1 MALTRVIN
9 EGIGPASAIAGE
21 GTATINLQQSLT
33 KVWVN
38 FDGGASGAAARDSL
52 NVSGMTDS
60 GSGQYIVSINS
71 DMSNVNYSTT
81 DSVGDH
87 DNAGESHAYSYVH
100 TQAVG
105 SVSVITAHYDG
116 AANQDRSNIC
126 IQVSGD
132 LA

>member
-1 MALTRVIN
+1 MASILRVDTLTD
-9 EGIGPASAIAGE
+9 ASSNNSIATSFIAG
-21 GTATINLQQSLT
+21 GSA
-33 KVWVN
+33 KMWVN

-71 DMSNVNYSTT
+71 DMGNVNYSTT

-87 DNAGESHAYSYVH
+87 DNVGESHAYSYVH

-105 SVSVITAHYDG
+105 SVGIITAHYDG
-116 AANQDRSNIC
+116 AANQDRSNVC
-126 IQVSGD
+126 IQVCGD